1 MVNHGGQNP
10 LEAARFGCKILHGKY
25 IHNFT
30 EIYSLLKKNKQ
41 SKKINSQK
49 HLNYVLRN
57 SLMKKYKSDIF
68 IKKLNRNTSLILKKT
83 TNEITKL
90 I

>member
-1 MVNHGGQNP
+1 MINHGGQNP

-30 EIYSLLKKNKQ
+30 EIYSLLKRAKQ
-41 SKKINSQK
+41 SEKINSQK
-49 HLNYVLRN
+49 HLDYVLRK
-57 SLMKKYKSDIF
+57 SLINKHTTDIF
-68 IKKLNRNTSLILKKT
+68 IKKMNKNADLILKKIT
-83 TNEITKL
+83 DEIISL